1 MNYIPF
7 KYVMPYLSALG
18 ENAHPNYHWARI
30 QYPAV
35 FCFKNTHLGF
45 PRECGQ
51 PSSKIRAGMAATPTH
66 LPCFSAG
73 KRQPRNSYKVR
84 MKIILSSLHEAISSV
99 QPFVLKDKL
108 IDKPIF
114 YCCAPP
120 RTPLMIT
127 QHFQCIRRAWRAAL
141 GKAVLEEEKVP
152 CNKTQALHSVSGWAG
167 VWRRP
172 GSLLLTG
179 NEEGHMFW
187 CLSRPSPDTLPVLHK
202 RTR

>member
-1 MNYIPF
+1 MG
-7 KYVMPYLSALG
+7 S
-18 ENAHPNYHWARI
+18 
-30 QYPAV
+30 PAAQSG
-35 FCFKNTHLGF
+35 T
-45 PRECGQ
+45 
-51 PSSKIRAGMAATPTH
+51 GMAATPTH

-73 KRQPRNSYKVR
+73 KTQPRNSYKLR

-108 IDKPIF
+108 IDKPII

-120 RTPLMIT
+120 RTPVMIT
-127 QHFQCIRRAWRAAL
+127 QHFQCIRTSWRAAIA
-141 GKAVLEEEKVP
+141 KAVLEEEKVP
-152 CNKTQALHSVSGWAG
+152 CNKTQALHSMSGWAG

-172 GSLLLTG
+172 GSLLLTV

-187 CLSRPSPDTLPVLHK
+187 CLSRASPDTLPVLHK